1 VCVLA
6 ANRVCTT
13 MRALLTLWCGFLALG
28 DAVANLAVPGEM
40 PHAHEGVVD
49 ANALSALARHSRGDR
64 GRRQSAASNS
74 GLRVYVVTMDGT
86 PGSHRGNRGRLNRMR
101 LAWATSCPNNPVEF
115 VVCPGIGHPI
125 RGHGLTLSFV
135 QCINRAIEDGVKTMR
150 GLRETQRRFAKK
162 PILTISLAAF
172 PLTLC
177 SCLSERGV
185 SIPRTR

>member
-1 VCVLA
+1 MC
-6 ANRVCTT
+6 
-13 MRALLTLWCGFLALG
+13 ALLALWCGFLALG

-135 QCINRAIEDGVKTMR
+135 QCIDRAIEDGVEWPIFLEDDARLEENAAEICQKANFDD
-150 GLRETQRRFAKK
+150 FARSI
-162 PILTISLAAF
+162 PTDA
-172 PLTLC
+172 C

-185 SIPRTR
+185 SIPQTR